1 MKIDKVIN
9 NNIVSAFDMDGKEV
23 VVMGRG
29 LGYKAKKGQTISED
43 KIEKIFKLDSQSSVD
58 KFKTLLEDMPLEH
71 IQISNEIV
79 TYAMKNLDKELNHNI
94 YITLT
99 DHISFAITRYEQ
111 GFKFSNPLLWEVKR
125 FYKSE
130 FKVGKYAVELIN
142 DKIGVQLLEDEAA
155 SIALHIVNAEYNTNV
170 NEAINN
176 TKILKNTLEIVKNYF
191 DIEINVD
198 SLYYER
204 FVTHMMY
211 LAQRIF
217 KKKQLNSAD
226 EDNYRKIIEGLYQED
241 YKCSR
246 KISDYIEKEYKYN
259 LTDEELLYLTIH
271 IKRLRTEE

>member
-9 NNIVSAFDMDGKEV
+9 NNIVSAFDTDGKEV

-29 LGYKAKKGQTISED
+29 LGFKVKKGQTISED

-71 IQISNEIV
+71 IQISSEIV
-79 TYAMKNLDKELNHNI
+79 TYAMKNLNKELNQNI

-99 DHISFAITRYEQ
+99 DHISFAITRYKQ

-130 FKVGKYAVELIN
+130 FNIGKYAVELIN
-142 DKIGVQLLEDEAA
+142 NKIGVQLLEDEAA
-155 SIALHIVNAEYNTNV
+155 SIALHIVNAEYNTSV

-176 TKILKNTLEIVKNYF
+176 TKLIKNTLEIVKDYF

-211 LAQRIF
+211 LAQRIL
-217 KKKQLNSAD
+217 KKRQLNSSD

-241 YKCSR
+241 YKCSL
-246 KISDYIEKEYKYN
+246 KISGYIEKEYKYN